1 LVKLINNAYNN
12 ANFLPPLFADR
23 NVIMSHVTRPQDP
36 TFSSHQFI
44 QLALDNQ
51 VLKFGEFVLKS
62 GRISPY
68 FFNAGLLATGEMLSL
83 LARGYADALAEQISA
98 ANNGG
103 NEQEL
108 VIFGAAYK
116 GIPFV
121 AATAQALWLH
131 HGINA
136 KWGYNRK
143 EAKTHGEGGNLVGAD
158 VTGKA
163 VWVLDDVITA
173 GTAMRE
179 VVDILEQAGA
189 SVAGI
194 LVALDR
200 KEKGQADHSAIQELA
215 ATLEVP
221 VRALVDIDDLI
232 SYLAD
237 DHGARNG
244 QHKDATQLAK
254 MQHYRE
260 QYGV

>member
-1 LVKLINNAYNN
+1 MPHTQHANN
-12 ANFLPPLFADR
+12 
-23 NVIMSHVTRPQDP
+23 VS
-36 TFSSHQFI
+36 FSSHAFI

-68 FFNAGLLATGEMLSL
+68 FFNAGLLASGEMLSL
-83 LARGYADALAEQISA
+83 LARGYADTLAEKVAEQIA
-98 ANNGG
+98 AT

-143 EAKTHGEGGNLVGAD
+143 EAKTHGAGGNLVGAN
-158 VTGKA
+158 VKGKA

-179 VVDILEQAGA
+179 VVEILEQAGA

-194 LVALDR
+194 IVALDR
-200 KEKGQADHSAIQELA
+200 KEKGLAEHSAIQELA
-215 ATLEVP
+215 ANLNVP
-221 VRALVDIDDLI
+221 VLALVDIDDVI
-232 SYLAD
+232 SYLAEGS
-237 DHGARNG
+237 HPN
-244 QHKDATQLAK
+244 KNATQLAK
-254 MQHYRE
+254 MQHYRA

>member
-1 LVKLINNAYNN
+1 MPHTQHANN
-12 ANFLPPLFADR
+12 
-23 NVIMSHVTRPQDP
+23 VS
-36 TFSSHQFI
+36 FSSHAFI

-68 FFNAGLLATGEMLSL
+68 FFNAGLLASGEMLSL
-83 LARGYADALAEQISA
+83 LARGYADALAEQMA
-98 ANNGG
+98 ATNDGT

-143 EAKTHGEGGNLVGAD
+143 EAKTHGEGGNLVGAN
-158 VTGKA
+158 VKGKA

-179 VVDILEQAGA
+179 VVEILEQAGA

-194 LVALDR
+194 IVALDR
-200 KEKGQADHSAIQELA
+200 KEKGLAEYSAIQELA
-215 ATLEVP
+215 ANLNVP
-221 VRALVDIDDLI
+221 VLALVDIDDVI
-232 SYLAD
+232 SYLAEGS
-237 DHGARNG
+237 HPN
-244 QHKDATQLAK
+244 KNATQLAK
-254 MQHYRE
+254 MQHYRA

>member
-1 LVKLINNAYNN
+1 MPHA
-12 ANFLPPLFADR
+12 
-23 NVIMSHVTRPQDP
+23 QP
-36 TFSSHQFI
+36 TNHAPFSAHDFI

-68 FFNAGLLATGEMLSL
+68 FFNAGLLASGEMLSL
-83 LARGYADALAEQISA
+83 LSRGYADALAEKMTEQGA
-98 ANNGG
+98 VDNNMD
-103 NEQEL
+103 NQEL

-121 AATAQALWLH
+121 AATAQSLWLH

-158 VTGKA
+158 VSGKA
-163 VWVLDDVITA
+163 VWILDDVITA

-179 VVDILEQAGA
+179 VVEILEQAGA
-189 SVAGI
+189 HIAGI
-194 LVALDR
+194 IVALDR
-200 KEKGQADHSAIQELA
+200 KEKGLAEQSAIQELA
-215 ATLEVP
+215 ATLNVP

-232 SYLAD
+232 SYLEDSNNA
-237 DHGARNG
+237 N
-244 QHKDATQLAK
+244 KDETQLAK
-254 MQHYRE
+254 MQHYRT

>member
-1 LVKLINNAYNN
+1 MLNA
-12 ANFLPPLFADR
+12 ATADAQTA
-23 NVIMSHVTRPQDP
+23 S
-36 TFSSHQFI
+36 FSSHQFI

-83 LARGYADALAEQISA
+83 LARGYADALAAQMTQSDEA
-98 ANNGG
+98 DM
-103 NEQEL
+103 QEL

-121 AATAQALWLH
+121 AATAQALWQH

-158 VTGKA
+158 VSGKA

-179 VVDILEQAGA
+179 VVEILEQAGA

-194 LVALDR
+194 IVALDR
-200 KEKGQADHSAIQELA
+200 KEKGQGEHSAIQELA
-215 ATLEVP
+215 ATLNVP

-232 SYLAD
+232 SYLA
-237 DHGARNG
+237 AAKG
-244 QHKDATQLAK
+244 QYKDATQLAK
-254 MQHYRE
+254 MQHYRA

>member
-1 LVKLINNAYNN
+1 MHNAQS
-12 ANFLPPLFADR
+12 
-23 NVIMSHVTRPQDP
+23 IS
-36 TFSSHQFI
+36 FSSQAFI
-44 QLALDNQ
+44 QLALDNH

-68 FFNAGLLATGEMLSL
+68 FFNAGLLATGEMLAL
-83 LARGYADALAEQISA
+83 LARGYADALAKQMSA
-98 ANNGG
+98 VSHDLD
-103 NEQEL
+103 EQEL

-121 AATAQALWLH
+121 AATAQALWEH

-158 VTGKA
+158 VSGKA

-179 VVDILEQAGA
+179 VVEILEQAGA

-194 LVALDR
+194 IVALDR
-200 KEKGQADHSAIQELA
+200 KEKGQSEHSAIQELA
-215 ATLEVP
+215 ANLQVP
-221 VRALVDIDDLI
+221 VLALVDIDNLI
-232 SYLAD
+232 DYLAD
-237 DHGARNG
+237 ERSQN
-244 QHKDATQLAK
+244 KDATQLAK

>member
-1 LVKLINNAYNN
+1 MLNAPMTN
-12 ANFLPPLFADR
+12 AQPAQ
-23 NVIMSHVTRPQDP
+23 NVS
-36 TFSSHQFI
+36 FSSHQFI

-83 LARGYADALAEQISA
+83 LARGYADALAEKMAEQMA
-98 ANNGG
+98 ASNNGA
-103 NEQEL
+103 EQQEL

-158 VTGKA
+158 VSGKA

-179 VVDILEQAGA
+179 VVEILEQAGA

-194 LVALDR
+194 IVALDR
-200 KEKGQADHSAIQELA
+200 KEKGQSDHSAIQELA

-237 DHGARNG
+237 DHGAKNG

>member
-1 LVKLINNAYNN
+1 MLNA
-12 ANFLPPLFADR
+12 ATADAQTA
-23 NVIMSHVTRPQDP
+23 S
-36 TFSSHQFI
+36 FSSHQFI

-83 LARGYADALAEQISA
+83 LARGYADALAAQMTESD
-98 ANNGG
+98 
-103 NEQEL
+103 EVDMQEL

-121 AATAQALWLH
+121 AATAQALWQH

-158 VTGKA
+158 VSGKA

-179 VVDILEQAGA
+179 VVEILEQAGA

-194 LVALDR
+194 IVALDR
-200 KEKGQADHSAIQELA
+200 KEKGQGEHSAIQELA
-215 ATLEVP
+215 ATLNVP

-232 SYLAD
+232 SYLA
-237 DHGARNG
+237 AANG
-244 QHKDATQLAK
+244 QYKDATQLAK
-254 MQHYRE
+254 MQHYRA

>member
-1 LVKLINNAYNN
+1 MLNAATLNNAQ
-12 ANFLPPLFADR
+12 
-23 NVIMSHVTRPQDP
+23 HPQDAL
-36 TFSSHQFI
+36 FSSHQFI

-68 FFNAGLLATGEMLSL
+68 FFNAGLLASGEMLSL
-83 LARGYADALAEQISA
+83 LARGYADALAEKMAEQMDGA
-98 ANNGG
+98 A
-103 NEQEL
+103 EQEL

-143 EAKTHGEGGNLVGAD
+143 EAKNHGEGGNLVGAD
-158 VTGKA
+158 VNGKA

-179 VVDILEQAGA
+179 VVEILEQAGA

-194 LVALDR
+194 IVALDR
-200 KEKGQADHSAIQELA
+200 KEKGLAERSAIQELA
-215 ATLEVP
+215 ETLDVP

-232 SYLAD
+232 SYLAGSSTD
-237 DHGARNG
+237 
-244 QHKDATQLAK
+244 KDAAQLAK
-254 MQHYRE
+254 MQHYRA

>member
-1 LVKLINNAYNN
+1 MQTITA
-12 ANFLPPLFADR
+12 
-23 NVIMSHVTRPQDP
+23 
-36 TFSSHQFI
+36 FSSHDFI

-68 FFNAGLLATGEMLSL
+68 FFNAGLLASGEMLSL
-83 LARGYADALAEQISA
+83 LARGYADALAETVAEQMATVNDGEST
-98 ANNGG
+98 
-103 NEQEL
+103 QEL

-143 EAKTHGEGGNLVGAD
+143 EVKTHGEGGNLVGAD
-158 VTGKA
+158 VSGKS
-163 VWVLDDVITA
+163 VWILDDVITA

-179 VVDILEQAGA
+179 VVEILEQAGA
-189 SVAGI
+189 SIAGI
-194 LVALDR
+194 IVALDR
-200 KEKGQADHSAIQELA
+200 KEKGLAEHSAIQELA

-232 SYLAD
+232 SYLA
-237 DHGARNG
+237 GGSN
-244 QHKDATQLAK
+244 QYKDATQLAK
-254 MQHYRE
+254 MQHYRA

>member
-1 LVKLINNAYNN
+1 MLNAATPHNQAANN
-12 ANFLPPLFADR
+12 
-23 NVIMSHVTRPQDP
+23 VS
-36 TFSSHQFI
+36 FSSHQFI

-68 FFNAGLLATGEMLSL
+68 FFNAGLLASGEMLSL
-83 LARGYADALAEQISA
+83 LARGYADALAEKVAEQMA
-98 ANNGG
+98 ASDNGTD
-103 NEQEL
+103 EQEL

-158 VTGKA
+158 VKGKA

-179 VVDILEQAGA
+179 VVEILEQAGA

-194 LVALDR
+194 IVALDR
-200 KEKGQADHSAIQELA
+200 KEKGLAERSAIQELA

-232 SYLAD
+232 SYLAESSPE
-237 DHGARNG
+237 
-244 QHKDATQLAK
+244 KDATQLAK
-254 MQHYRE
+254 MQHYRA

>member
-1 LVKLINNAYNN
+1 
-12 ANFLPPLFADR
+12 
-23 NVIMSHVTRPQDP
+23 
-36 TFSSHQFI
+36 
-44 QLALDNQ
+44 
-51 VLKFGEFVLKS
+51 
-62 GRISPY
+62 
-68 FFNAGLLATGEMLSL
+68 MLSL
-83 LARGYADALAEQISA
+83 LARGYADALAEKMNGA
-98 ANNGG
+98 A
-103 NEQEL
+103 EQEL

-158 VTGKA
+158 VSGKA

-179 VVDILEQAGA
+179 VVEILEQAGA

-194 LVALDR
+194 IVALDR
-200 KEKGQADHSAIQELA
+200 KEKGLAERSAIQELA
-215 ATLEVP
+215 ETLDVP

-232 SYLAD
+232 SYLAGSSTD
-237 DHGARNG
+237 
-244 QHKDATQLAK
+244 KDAAQLAK
-254 MQHYRE
+254 MQHYRA

>member
-1 LVKLINNAYNN
+1 MLNAATPKN
-12 ANFLPPLFADR
+12 APHIQ
-23 NVIMSHVTRPQDP
+23 NVS
-36 TFSSHQFI
+36 FSSHQFI

-68 FFNAGLLATGEMLSL
+68 FFNAGLLASGEMLSL
-83 LARGYADALAEQISA
+83 LARGYADALAEKMAEQMDGA
-98 ANNGG
+98 A
-103 NEQEL
+103 EQEL

-158 VTGKA
+158 VSGKA

-179 VVDILEQAGA
+179 VVEILEQAGA
-189 SVAGI
+189 RVAGI
-194 LVALDR
+194 IVALDR
-200 KEKGQADHSAIQELA
+200 KEKGLAERSAIQELA
-215 ATLEVP
+215 ETLDVP

-232 SYLAD
+232 SYLAGSSTD
-237 DHGARNG
+237 
-244 QHKDATQLAK
+244 KDAAQLAK
-254 MQHYRE
+254 MQHYRA

>member
-1 LVKLINNAYNN
+1 MPNTQHSLN
-12 ANFLPPLFADR
+12 PD
-23 NVIMSHVTRPQDP
+23 
-36 TFSSHQFI
+36 FSSHAFI

-83 LARGYADALAEQISA
+83 LARGYADALAEQITT
-98 ANNGG
+98 
-103 NEQEL
+103 NEGTNQQEL

-158 VTGKA
+158 VSGKA

-179 VVDILEQAGA
+179 VVEILEQAGA

-194 LVALDR
+194 IVALDR
-200 KEKGQADHSAIQELA
+200 KEKGQAEHSAIQELA
-215 ATLEVP
+215 ATLAVP

-237 DHGARNG
+237 EHS

>member
-1 LVKLINNAYNN
+1 MLNATTPNNQPANNA
-12 ANFLPPLFADR
+12 
-23 NVIMSHVTRPQDP
+23 S
-36 TFSSHQFI
+36 FSSHQFI

-51 VLKFGEFVLKS
+51 VLRFGEFVLKS

-68 FFNAGLLATGEMLSL
+68 FFNAGLLASGEMLSL
-83 LARGYADALAEQISA
+83 LARGYADALAEQMA
-98 ANNGG
+98 AQGSMANAGAD
-103 NEQEL
+103 EQEL

-143 EAKTHGEGGNLVGAD
+143 EAKTHGEGGSLVGAD
-158 VTGKA
+158 VQGKA

-179 VVDILEQAGA
+179 VVEILEQAGA

-194 LVALDR
+194 IVALDR
-200 KEKGQADHSAIQELA
+200 KEKGLAEHSAIQELA

-221 VRALVDIDDLI
+221 VRALIDIDDLI
-232 SYLAD
+232 SYLAESSP
-237 DHGARNG
+237 N
-244 QHKDATQLAK
+244 KDATQLAK
-254 MQHYRE
+254 MQHYRA

>member
-1 LVKLINNAYNN
+1 MLNAATLNNAQH
-12 ANFLPPLFADR
+12 PQ
-23 NVIMSHVTRPQDP
+23 NVS
-36 TFSSHQFI
+36 FSSHQFI

-68 FFNAGLLATGEMLSL
+68 FFNAGLLASGEMLSL
-83 LARGYADALAEQISA
+83 LARGYADALAEKMAEQMA
-98 ANNGG
+98 ASDNGT

-158 VTGKA
+158 VSGKA

-179 VVDILEQAGA
+179 VVEILEQAGA
-189 SVAGI
+189 GVAGI
-194 LVALDR
+194 IVALDR
-200 KEKGQADHSAIQELA
+200 KEKGLAERSAIQELA
-215 ATLEVP
+215 ETLDVP

-232 SYLAD
+232 SYLAASSTD
-237 DHGARNG
+237 
-244 QHKDATQLAK
+244 KDAAQLAK
-254 MQHYRE
+254 MQHYRA

>member
-1 LVKLINNAYNN
+1 MLNAATLNNAQHPQN
-12 ANFLPPLFADR
+12 A
-23 NVIMSHVTRPQDP
+23 S
-36 TFSSHQFI
+36 FSSHQFI

-68 FFNAGLLATGEMLSL
+68 FFNAGLLASGEMLSL
-83 LARGYADALAEQISA
+83 LARGYADALAEKMAEQMA
-98 ANNGG
+98 ASDNGT

-158 VTGKA
+158 VSGKA

-179 VVDILEQAGA
+179 VVEILEQAGA
-189 SVAGI
+189 RVAGI
-194 LVALDR
+194 IVALDR
-200 KEKGQADHSAIQELA
+200 KEKGLAERSAIQELA
-215 ATLEVP
+215 ETLDVP

-232 SYLAD
+232 SYLAGSSTD
-237 DHGARNG
+237 
-244 QHKDATQLAK
+244 KDAAQLAK
-254 MQHYRE
+254 MQHYRA

>member
-1 LVKLINNAYNN
+1 MQTITA
-12 ANFLPPLFADR
+12 
-23 NVIMSHVTRPQDP
+23 
-36 TFSSHQFI
+36 FSSHDFI
-44 QLALDNQ
+44 QLALGNQ

-68 FFNAGLLATGEMLSL
+68 FFNAGLLASGEMLSL
-83 LARGYADALAEQISA
+83 LARGYADALAETVAEQMAST
-98 ANNGG
+98 NDG
-103 NEQEL
+103 ESTQEL

-143 EAKTHGEGGNLVGAD
+143 EVKTHGEGGNLVGAD
-158 VTGKA
+158 VSGKS
-163 VWVLDDVITA
+163 VWILDDVITA

-179 VVDILEQAGA
+179 VVEILEQAGA
-189 SVAGI
+189 SIAGI
-194 LVALDR
+194 IVALDR
-200 KEKGQADHSAIQELA
+200 KEKGLAEHSAIQELA

-237 DHGARNG
+237 GSN
-244 QHKDATQLAK
+244 QYKDATQLAK
-254 MQHYRE
+254 MQHYRA

>member
-1 LVKLINNAYNN
+1 MLNAATPHNQAANN
-12 ANFLPPLFADR
+12 
-23 NVIMSHVTRPQDP
+23 VS
-36 TFSSHQFI
+36 FSSHQFI

-68 FFNAGLLATGEMLSL
+68 FFNAGLLASGEMLSL
-83 LARGYADALAEQISA
+83 LARGYADALAEKVAEQMA
-98 ANNGG
+98 ASDNGT

-158 VTGKA
+158 VKGKA

-179 VVDILEQAGA
+179 VVEILEQAGA

-194 LVALDR
+194 IVALDR
-200 KEKGQADHSAIQELA
+200 KEKGLAERSAIQELA
-215 ATLEVP
+215 ETLDVP

-232 SYLAD
+232 SYLAGSSTD
-237 DHGARNG
+237 
-244 QHKDATQLAK
+244 KDAAQLAK
-254 MQHYRE
+254 MQHYRA

>member
-1 LVKLINNAYNN
+1 M
-12 ANFLPPLFADR
+12 P
-23 NVIMSHVTRPQDP
+23 NVQHAQNPA
-36 TFSSHQFI
+36 FSSHTFI

-83 LARGYADALAEQISA
+83 LARGYADALAEQISTEQMSA
-98 ANNGG
+98 ANDGSNG
-103 NEQEL
+103 QEL

-158 VTGKA
+158 VHGKA

-179 VVDILEQAGA
+179 VVEILEQAGA

-194 LVALDR
+194 IVALDR
-200 KEKGQADHSAIQELA
+200 KEKGQAEHSAIQELA
-215 ATLEVP
+215 ATLQVP

-232 SYLAD
+232 RYLAD
-237 DHGARNG
+237 ETSL
-244 QHKDATQLAK
+244 QKDATQLAK

>member
-1 LVKLINNAYNN
+1 MPIANTAQNATQ
-12 ANFLPPLFADR
+12 A
-23 NVIMSHVTRPQDP
+23 S
-36 TFSSHQFI
+36 FSAQQFI
-44 QLALDNQ
+44 ELALENK

-68 FFNAGLLATGEMLSL
+68 FFNAGLLASGEMLSL
-83 LARGYADALAEQISA
+83 LARGYADALVEQLA
-98 ANNGG
+98 V
-103 NEQEL
+103 NEADNTDNSNTRDDTL

-131 HGINA
+131 HGVNA
-136 KWGYNRK
+136 DWGYNRK
-143 EAKTHGEGGNLVGAD
+143 EVKTHGEGGNLVGTD
-158 VTGKA
+158 VQGKT
-163 VWVLDDVITA
+163 VWILDDVITA

-179 VVDILEQAGA
+179 VIEILQQAGA

-200 KEKGQADHSAIQELA
+200 KEKGQNEQSAIQELA
-215 ATLEVP
+215 ANLQVP

-232 SYLAD
+232 GYLAD
-237 DHGARNG
+237 DNS
-244 QHKDATQLAK
+244 QYKDAQQLAK

>member
-1 LVKLINNAYNN
+1 MS
-12 ANFLPPLFADR
+12 
-23 NVIMSHVTRPQDP
+23 NVQNPS
-36 TFSSHQFI
+36 FSSHEFI

-51 VLKFGEFVLKS
+51 VLKFGAFVLKS

-83 LARGYADALAEQISA
+83 LARGYADALAEQINAS
-98 ANNGG
+98 NDGIK
-103 NEQEL
+103 EL

-121 AATAQALWLH
+121 AATAQALWTH

-158 VTGKA
+158 VSGKA

-179 VVDILEQAGA
+179 VVEILEQAGA

-194 LVALDR
+194 IVALDR
-200 KEKGQADHSAIQELA
+200 KEKGQAEHSAIQELA
-215 ATLEVP
+215 ATLQVP
-221 VRALVDIDDLI
+221 VRALIDIDDLI
-232 SYLAD
+232 RYLAD
-237 DHGARNG
+237 DHGG
-244 QHKDATQLAK
+244 QSGQYKDATQLAK

>member
-1 LVKLINNAYNN
+1 
-12 ANFLPPLFADR
+12 
-23 NVIMSHVTRPQDP
+23 MSHVSRPQDP

-83 LARGYADALAEQISA
+83 LARGYADALAEQMAEQMST
-98 ANNGG
+98 ANNGADA
-103 NEQEL
+103 QEL

-158 VTGKA
+158 VSGKA

-179 VVDILEQAGA
+179 VVEILEQAGA

-194 LVALDR
+194 IVALDR
-200 KEKGQADHSAIQELA
+200 KEKGQAEHSAIQELA
-215 ATLEVP
+215 ATLAVP

-237 DHGARNG
+237 DES
-244 QHKDATQLAK
+244 QYKDATQLAK

>member
-1 LVKLINNAYNN
+1 MPHAKHANN
-12 ANFLPPLFADR
+12 
-23 NVIMSHVTRPQDP
+23 VS
-36 TFSSHQFI
+36 FSSHAFI

-68 FFNAGLLATGEMLSL
+68 FFNAGLLASGEMLSL
-83 LARGYADALAEQISA
+83 LARGYADTLAETVAEQMA
-98 ANNGG
+98 ATNNAD
-103 NEQEL
+103 EQEL

-158 VTGKA
+158 VNGKA

-179 VVDILEQAGA
+179 VVEILEQAGA

-194 LVALDR
+194 IVALDR
-200 KEKGQADHSAIQELA
+200 KEKGLAEHSAIQELA
-215 ATLEVP
+215 ATLNVP

-232 SYLAD
+232 SYLAESSHPNQD
-237 DHGARNG
+237 T
-244 QHKDATQLAK
+244 TQLAK
-254 MQHYRE
+254 MQHYRT

>member
-1 LVKLINNAYNN
+1 
-12 ANFLPPLFADR
+12 
-23 NVIMSHVTRPQDP
+23 MSHTQNPS
-36 TFSSHQFI
+36 FSSHQFI

-68 FFNAGLLATGEMLSL
+68 FFNAGLLASGEMLSL
-83 LARGYADALAEQISA
+83 LARGYADALAEQLAEQIT
-98 ANNGG
+98 ANHDGTD
-103 NEQEL
+103 EQEL

-158 VTGKA
+158 VNGKA

-179 VVDILEQAGA
+179 VVEILEQAGA

-194 LVALDR
+194 IVALDR
-200 KEKGQADHSAIQELA
+200 KEKGLAEHSAIQELA
-215 ATLEVP
+215 ATLKVP

-237 DHGARNG
+237 DHGVQSG

-254 MQHYRE
+254 MQHYRA

>member
-1 LVKLINNAYNN
+1 MPNNQHSLN
-12 ANFLPPLFADR
+12 PD
-23 NVIMSHVTRPQDP
+23 
-36 TFSSHQFI
+36 FSSHAFI

-83 LARGYADALAEQISA
+83 LARGYADALAEQITT
-98 ANNGG
+98 
-103 NEQEL
+103 NEGTNQQEL

-158 VTGKA
+158 VSGKA

-179 VVDILEQAGA
+179 VVEILEQAGA

-194 LVALDR
+194 IVALDR
-200 KEKGQADHSAIQELA
+200 KEKGQAEHSAIQELA
-215 ATLEVP
+215 TTLQVP

-237 DHGARNG
+237 EHS

>member
-1 LVKLINNAYNN
+1 MLNAATLNNAQHPQN
-12 ANFLPPLFADR
+12 A
-23 NVIMSHVTRPQDP
+23 S
-36 TFSSHQFI
+36 FSSHQFI

-68 FFNAGLLATGEMLSL
+68 FFNAGLLASGEMLSL
-83 LARGYADALAEQISA
+83 LARGYADALAEKMAEQMNGA
-98 ANNGG
+98 A
-103 NEQEL
+103 EQEL

-121 AATAQALWLH
+121 AATAQALWLY

-158 VTGKA
+158 VNGKA

-179 VVDILEQAGA
+179 VVEILEQAGA

-194 LVALDR
+194 IVALDR
-200 KEKGQADHSAIQELA
+200 KEKGLAERSAIQELA
-215 ATLEVP
+215 ETLDVP

-232 SYLAD
+232 SYLAASSTD
-237 DHGARNG
+237 
-244 QHKDATQLAK
+244 KDAAQLAK
-254 MQHYRE
+254 MQHYRA

>member
-1 LVKLINNAYNN
+1 MQTTTA
-12 ANFLPPLFADR
+12 
-23 NVIMSHVTRPQDP
+23 
-36 TFSSHQFI
+36 FSSHDFI

-68 FFNAGLLATGEMLSL
+68 FFNAGLLASGEMLSL
-83 LARGYADALAEQISA
+83 LACGYADALAKTVAEQMAST
-98 ANNGG
+98 NDG
-103 NEQEL
+103 ESTQEL

-143 EAKTHGEGGNLVGAD
+143 EVKTHGEGGNLVGAD
-158 VTGKA
+158 VSGKS
-163 VWVLDDVITA
+163 VWILDDVITA

-179 VVDILEQAGA
+179 VVEILEQAGA
-189 SVAGI
+189 SIAGI
-194 LVALDR
+194 IVALDR
-200 KEKGQADHSAIQELA
+200 KEKGLAEHSAIQELA

-237 DHGARNG
+237 GSN
-244 QHKDATQLAK
+244 QYKDATQLAK
-254 MQHYRE
+254 MQHYRA